1 LEDGYW
7 NVPGTIFMN
16 DACDLC
22 RRRALEAV
30 YRPDGSIR
38 GLTVY
43 LCRHCGLLQSV
54 PRIDRAPRAAAA
66 VSSGADWGNVRYGK
80 GFRTHAAIAAL
91 KRHVDVTDALE
102 VLDVGSNR
110 GSFARAFLD
119 IAPEAHITA
128 IEPDERVAQSCA
140 DLARCEIVEARIED
154 TALEGGRFDIV
165 HSCHTIE
172 HLAHPAR
179 VLADHWRTLKPGGLL
194 LIDAPN
200 TAILDVE
207 DMVEEWFIDKHLYH
221 FSARTLM
228 RLVASTGFEVIAA
241 PDTEDR
247 ENLLIVARK
256 AYTGFPA
263 ASLDTREVEE
273 AERLVAAYVTNRARN
288 LAALTHVAAAI
299 QAMAPKRVAMWGAG
313 RLFDTLVVHG
323 RFVPTTLSL
332 LIDSHL
338 KAHVGERHGCKLTG
352 PEALASA
359 NPDVVIVM
367 SRGFAGEIAAE
378 ARRLAPR
385 ASIVFYAD
393 LLADARMSKAA

>member
-1 LEDGYW
+1 MVTGTF
-7 NVPGTIFMN
+7 PGQSSMHE
-16 DACDLC
+16 ACDLC
-22 RRRALEAV
+22 RRRALEAI
-30 YRPDGSIR
+30 YRPESSTR

-43 LCRHCGLLQSV
+43 LCHHCGLLQSV
-54 PRIDRAPRAAAA
+54 PRIDRAPRKVAA

-80 GFRTHAAIAAL
+80 GFRTNAAMTAL
-91 KRHVDVTDALE
+91 KRHVDFANPLS

-110 GSFARAFLD
+110 GSFARAFLEA
-119 IAPEAHITA
+119 APNAHITA
-128 IEPDERVAQSCA
+128 VEPDERVAQSCA
-140 DLARCEIVEARIED
+140 GIERCDVIEARIED
-154 TALEGGRFDIV
+154 AALESGRFDIV

-172 HLAHPAR
+172 HLANPAR

-194 LIDAPN
+194 LVDAPN
-200 TAILDVE
+200 TAILEAD
-207 DMVEEWFIDKHLYH
+207 DIVEEWFIDKHLYH

-228 RLVASTGFEVIAA
+228 RMIASTGFEIICA
-241 PDTEDR
+241 PEAEDR

-256 AYTGFPA
+256 AYTAYPA
-263 ASLDTREVEE
+263 SNLDKIEVAE
-273 AERLVAAYVTNRARN
+273 AEHLIATYTANRARN
-288 LAALTHVAAAI
+288 LVALTHVAATI
-299 QAMAPKRVAMWGAG
+299 NAMAPKRVAMWGAG

-323 RFVPTTLSL
+323 QFAPTQLSL

-338 KAHVGERHGCKLTG
+338 KAHVDERHGCKLTG

-385 ASIVFYAD
+385 ATILFYAD